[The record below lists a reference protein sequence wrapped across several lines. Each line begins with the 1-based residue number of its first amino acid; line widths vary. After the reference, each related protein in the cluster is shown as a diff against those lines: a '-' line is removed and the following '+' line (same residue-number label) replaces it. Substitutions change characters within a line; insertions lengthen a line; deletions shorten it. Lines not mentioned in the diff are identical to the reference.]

1 LEVDLID
8 GLSCLNSFND
18 GANAVNGVLFSFDGF
33 ILWGEGKKKP
43 PNWVVFS
50 SVAYRLVLVGD
61 VWVKQQLVGW

>member
-18 GANAVNGVLFSFDGF
+18 GANAVYGVLLGFDGF
-33 ILWGEGKKKP
+33 IIWSEGKKKP

-50 SVAYRLVLVGD
+50 SVA
-61 VWVKQQLVGW
+61 